1 MAYVFRELGP
11 LSGAGVTVEQMAAF
25 ARAAAG
31 FHAAAPWRRLG
42 ANAFAIEDPD
52 LGPDAGLAAFLED
65 EAEPGL
71 LFLPADGTPEEITRL
86 GERGV
91 WSVSLLPP
99 SRVPPPD
106 RELWARHHLPLAGR
120 AYPVAA
126 RMGFGG
132 LCERPDAR
140 LLAGFEGLLT
150 VLASG
155 DPPPGLWTRAVLTH
169 LGPLRFTLRP
179 VRAAFAAP
187 LF

>member
-1 MAYVFRELGP
+1 VAYVFRELGP
-11 LSGAGVTVEQMAAF
+11 LSGAGVTVDQMAAF
-25 ARAAAG
+25 ARAAVG
-31 FHAAAPWRRLG
+31 FHAAAPWRRLA
-42 ANAFAIEDPD
+42 ANAFAIEAPD
-52 LGPDAGLAAFLED
+52 LGPDAGMLAFLED

-71 LFLPADGTPEEITRL
+71 VFLPSGGTQEEITRL

-99 SRVPPPD
+99 ARVPPPD
-106 RELWARHHLPLAGR
+106 LDLWARHHLPLAGR

-126 RMGFGG
+126 RLGFGG
-132 LCERPDAR
+132 LRERPDAR

-155 DPPPGLWTRAVLTH
+155 DPPAGLWTQTVLTH
-169 LGPLRFTLRP
+169 LGPFRFTLRP

-187 LF
+187 LL